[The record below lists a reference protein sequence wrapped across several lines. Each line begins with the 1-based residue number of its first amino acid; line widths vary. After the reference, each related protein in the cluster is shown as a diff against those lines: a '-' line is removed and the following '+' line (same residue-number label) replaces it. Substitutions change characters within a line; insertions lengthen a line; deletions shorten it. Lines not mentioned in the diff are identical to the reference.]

1 MSAKPPLTL
10 KVVLLGDSAV
20 GKTSLLNKLSDG
32 FGSPMADTPSLGVDV
47 KKRTFHIDGRT
58 VKLQVWDTA
67 GQERFKSITRSFY
80 RDAHGVALCYDI
92 TRRDSFHGVK
102 KWLTEIAEES
112 PDCELMLIGNKT
124 DIADETPSAREVPTA
139 AGVALAKELR
149 IPFFETSAKTGAN
162 IEKSFECLSARGL
175 ARATGKPMPLLP
187 DESPVAS
194 IATAAAPSTGGG
206 PAVVGGPSSTLATA
220 GAGTSSTSGASSVG
234 AFGAASPAAW
244 RHKSK
249 DIDVVRIEAEAH
261 TVAVTG
267 GASSRGRCSC

>member
-1 MSAKPPLTL
+1 
-10 KVVLLGDSAV
+10 
-20 GKTSLLNKLSDG
+20 
-32 FGSPMADTPSLGVDV
+32 MADGDRRWVDSHPRVCSPCSL
-47 KKRTFHIDGRT
+47 RSPAC
-58 VKLQVWDTA
+58 TA
-67 GQERFKSITRSFY
+67 LRGIHSHLLPCTRC
-80 RDAHGVALCYDI
+80 AACIGA
-92 TRRDSFHGVK
+92 
-102 KWLTEIAEES
+102 AEES